1 MPIFVTLKNTISPMH
16 ISRQLKN
23 RSRNFV
29 LPLVLTILAHCLFCN
44 SYANALPLRQIDSNT
59 QEFCNS
65 SSIKSIK
72 LHKLGWELAD
82 PIIELNSPDKVVL
95 VFDDLA
101 ETPGNYSYSISH
113 CDADWIPSSLFL
125 NDYIEGF
132 EVNEIRNYSYSTG
145 TVNSYMHCKLELP
158 NNDVKLKISGNYLIK
173 VFDTYEPENIIL
185 QRRFFVY
192 EPLVEISSSIKQ
204 PSGGMERITSQQL
217 NLKIRTKG
225 IRTSNPHSELKT
237 VVCQNQLSQGCHT
250 EVSPVH
256 FSGNEIDYSKPDG
269 LIFDGGNEFRLF
281 DTKNLRYYGQGIK
294 VIDLVRGD
302 FHVRLNTD
310 NSRSR
315 YRYSYYPDF
324 NGKYVVNLERSS
336 QSHIEADYAWVYFT
350 LRPAMEL
357 DEGKSVYLFGEL
369 TGWELS
375 PQYKMDFNPERNTYE
390 LRLLI
395 KQGAYNYRYLVAN
408 EASAQVDVSYFEGNY
423 YETENTYTILVY
435 YKPLGSRFDR
445 IVGFQKIS
453 SNK

>member
-1 MPIFVTLKNTISPMH
+1 MH
-16 ISRQLKN
+16 ISILLNN
-23 RSRNFV
+23 RNSNYC
-29 LPLVLTILAHCLFCN
+29 LPLALTILAHCFLLN
-44 SYANALPLRQIDSNT
+44 SYANALPLRQDDSNT
-59 QEFCNS
+59 YEFCNS
-65 SSIKSIK
+65 STVKSIK
-72 LHKLGWELAD
+72 LHKQGWELAD

-113 CDADWIPSSLFL
+113 CDADWNPSSLFL

-132 EVNEIRNYSYSTG
+132 EVNEIRDYSYSTG

-158 NNDVKLKISGNYLIK
+158 NDDVKLKISGNYLIK
-173 VFDTYEPENIIL
+173 VFDTYEPENIIF

-192 EPLVEISSSIKQ
+192 EPLVDISASIKQ
-204 PSGGMERITSQQL
+204 PSGGIEHITSQQL
-217 NLKIRTKG
+217 NLKVQTKG
-225 IRTSNPHSELKT
+225 IRVSDPHNEIKT

-250 EVSPVH
+250 KIDPVH

-269 LIFDGGNEFRLF
+269 LIFDGGNEFRIF
-281 DTKNLRYYGQGIK
+281 DTKNLRYNGHGVQT
-294 VIDLVRGD
+294 IDLIGCD
-302 FHVRLNTD
+302 FHVKLNTD

-324 NGKYVVNLERSS
+324 NGKYVVNLERST

-350 LRPAMEL
+350 LQPAMKLEK
-357 DEGKSVYLFGEL
+357 GKSVYLFGEL

-375 PQYKMDFNPERNTYE
+375 PQYKMDFNPQRNTYE
-390 LRLLI
+390 LRLLL
-395 KQGAYNYRYLVAN
+395 KQGAYNYRYLVADAAN
-408 EASAQVDVSYFEGNY
+408 AQVDVAHFEGNY

>member
-1 MPIFVTLKNTISPMH
+1 MH
-16 ISRQLKN
+16 IFKLVRNQT
-23 RSRNFV
+23 RSIFW
-29 LPLVLTILAHCLFCN
+29 PLTVTILVYGIFSTH
-44 SYANALPLRQIDSNT
+44 NASAFTIGVNDNNT
-59 QEFCNS
+59 HEFCNS
-65 SSIKSIK
+65 STIKSIK
-72 LHKLGWELAD
+72 LHKLGWELSD

-95 VFDDLA
+95 LFDDLA

-113 CDADWIPSSLFL
+113 CDADWNPSSLFL

-145 TVNSYMHCKLELP
+145 TVNSYLHCKLELP
-158 NNDVKLKISGNYLIK
+158 NDDVKLKISGNYLIK
-173 VFDTYEPENIIL
+173 IFDTYEPENIIL

-192 EPLVEISSSIKQ
+192 EPLVVISASIKQ
-204 PSGGMERITSQQL
+204 PSGGEKRLTSQQL
-217 NLKIRTKG
+217 NLKVQTKG
-225 IRTSNPHSELKT
+225 VRVINPHSELKT

-250 EVSPVH
+250 KIDPVH

-281 DTKNLRYYGQGIK
+281 DTKNLRYFGQGIRT
-294 VIDLVRGD
+294 IDYATGE
-302 FHVRLNTD
+302 FHVQLNAD

-324 NGKYVVNLERSS
+324 NGKYIINLERST

-357 DEGKSVYLFGEL
+357 DEGKSVYLFGEF
-369 TGWELS
+369 TGCQLS
-375 PQYKMDFNPERNTYE
+375 PQYKMNFNPERNTYE
-390 LRLLI
+390 LRLLL

-408 EASAQVDVSYFEGNY
+408 EASAKVDISYFEGNY
-423 YETENTYTILVY
+423 FETENAYTILVY